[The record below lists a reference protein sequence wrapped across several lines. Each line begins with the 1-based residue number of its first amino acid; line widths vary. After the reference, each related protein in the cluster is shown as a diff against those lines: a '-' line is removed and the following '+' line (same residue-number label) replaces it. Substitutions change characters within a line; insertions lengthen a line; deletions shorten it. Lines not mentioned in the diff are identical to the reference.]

1 MANGIKL
8 RRGLK
13 TSLLGTLAEG
23 ELVFAT
29 DSKEIGYKQD
39 TIEHFVSLVDINT
52 IKAAVDHSTTGLSAA
67 HTKANTTKTAVEH
80 STTGLAAAHT
90 KADATKSAVEHS
102 TTGLAAAHTKANT
115 IKTAVEHS
123 TTGLAAAHTKID
135 TLMPPNPYGLIS
147 FKILNNINLLGGT
160 YFYIPIGEAVGGL
173 DDCVVPILLEGSFV
187 AKQANNSIYSTPV
200 ASKMLLLVAGGYGIE
215 ASGVDFIVNNSIIY
229 LKLTAPANLAS
240 ELCINMSV
248 AFNSPLDGYG
258 NAMLKVPSS
267 LDPVTSL

>member
-39 TIEHFVSLVDINT
+39 TIEQFISLVDINT
-52 IKAAVDHSTTGLSAA
+52 IKAAVDNSTTGLAAA

-90 KADATKSAVEHS
+90 KI
-102 TTGLAAAHTKANT
+102 N
-115 IKTAVEHS
+115 
-123 TTGLAAAHTKID
+123 

-147 FKILNNINLLGGT
+147 FKILSNINLLGGT
-160 YFYIPIGEAVGGL
+160 DFYIPIGEAVGEL
-173 DDCVVPILLEGSFV
+173 DEGVAPILLEGSFV
-187 AKQANNSIYSTPV
+187 AKKANNSIYSASV
-200 ASKMLLLVAGGYGIE
+200 ASKMLSLVAGGKGIE
-215 ASGVDFIVNNSIIY
+215 ASGVDFIVNNGIIY
-229 LKLTAPANLAS
+229 LNLTAPADLVS

-258 NAMLKVPSS
+258 NALLKVPSS
-267 LDPVTSL
+267 LEPVTSLY

>member
-39 TIEHFVSLVDINT
+39 TIEQFISLVDINT
-52 IKAAVDHSTTGLSAA
+52 IKAAVDNSTTGLAAA

-102 TTGLAAAHTKANT
+102 TTGLAAAHTKIN
-115 IKTAVEHS
+115 
-123 TTGLAAAHTKID
+123 

-147 FKILNNINLLGGT
+147 FKILSNINLLGGT
-160 YFYIPIGEAVGGL
+160 DFYIPIGEAVGEL
-173 DDCVVPILLEGSFV
+173 DEGVAPILLEGSFV
-187 AKQANNSIYSTPV
+187 AKQANNSIYSASV
-200 ASKMLLLVAGGYGIE
+200 ASKMLSLVAGGKGIE
-215 ASGVDFIVNNSIIY
+215 ASGVDFIVNNGIIY
-229 LKLTAPANLAS
+229 LNLTAPADLVS

-258 NAMLKVPSS
+258 NALLKVPSS
-267 LDPVTSL
+267 LEPVTSLY

>member
-52 IKAAVDHSTTGLSAA
+52 IKAAV
-67 HTKANTTKTAVEH
+67 EH

-102 TTGLAAAHTKANT
+102 TTGLAAAHTKIN
-115 IKTAVEHS
+115 
-123 TTGLAAAHTKID
+123 
-135 TLMPPNPYGLIS
+135 TLMPPNQYGFIS
-147 FKILNNINLLGGT
+147 FKILNSINLLGSAN
-160 YFYIPIGEAVGGL
+160 FYIPIGEAVSEL
-173 DDCVVPILLEGSFV
+173 DECVAPILLEGSFV
-187 AKQANNSIYSTPV
+187 AKQANNSIYRASV
-200 ASKMLLLVAGGYGIE
+200 ASKMLSLVAGEYGIE
-215 ASGVDFIVNNSIIY
+215 ASGVDFIVNKGVIY
-229 LKLTAPANLAS
+229 LKLATPANLAS

-248 AFNSPLDGYG
+248 VFNSPLDGYG
-258 NAMLKVPSS
+258 NALLKAPYS
-267 LDPVTSL
+267 LYPVTSID